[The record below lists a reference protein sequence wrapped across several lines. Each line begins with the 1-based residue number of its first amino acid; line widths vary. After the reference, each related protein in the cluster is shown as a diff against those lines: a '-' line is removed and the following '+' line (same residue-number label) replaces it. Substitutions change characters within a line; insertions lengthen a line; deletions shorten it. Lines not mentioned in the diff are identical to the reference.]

1 MKKIILL
8 TSLILTNFVFFGGVI
23 TNATTE
29 NWIETETI
37 NIQIEIDFSEMSAEQ
52 AYNLFNFLYDNNFIF
67 DNGEY
72 QVDWINDFEIIKDIY
87 YVPEMPGIMTEIT
100 ISFNIENVIIYHY
113 LNVQYDFFKTY
124 NSWLILN
131 GTIEIPK
138 EIYNNVWING
148 YGMGYGDGENVGY
161 GQGYSAGHNDGYDYG
176 YDLGY
181 NTGYDLGYAAGEID
195 GFNNGYDL
203 GYAAGVLAGEN
214 KAYSDGYFEGR
225 NDGIDIGYDLGYGDG
240 KNDGIDIGYVDGES
254 FGYDNGY
261 NDGYYYGYDNGYDLG
276 YNDGYQTAINDG
288 ESEFGITTLLSG
300 LFVGLGSLLSIELLP
315 NISIGMI
322 IAVPIVFGIIAF
334 ILGKRGGGD

>member
-1 MKKIILL
+1 MKKMILL
-8 TSLILTNFVFFGGVI
+8 ASLILTSFVFFGGVI

-37 NIQIEIDFSEMSAEQ
+37 DINIEIDFSEMSAEQ
-52 AYNLFNFLYDNNFIF
+52 VYNLFNFLYENNFIF
-67 DNGEY
+67 ENGEY
-72 QVDWINDFEIIKDIY
+72 QVDWINNFEISKQI
-87 YVPEMPGIMTEIT
+87 EFNGT
-100 ISFNIENVIIYHY
+100 IPAYLIIIQINNEFNTVSLYQENYDY
-113 LNVQYDFFKTY
+113 LQYDYF
-124 NSWLILN
+124 NWLILN

-138 EIYNNVWING
+138 EIYNSIWING
-148 YGMGYGDGENVGY
+148 YGMGYADGENVGY
-161 GQGYSAGHNDGYDYG
+161 GQGYGAGHNDGYDYG

-225 NDGIDIGYDLGYGDG
+225 NDGIDIGYDLGYDDGESDGYDLGYADG
-240 KNDGIDIGYVDGES
+240 KIDGIDIGY
-254 FGYDNGY
+254 
-261 NDGYYYGYDNGYDLG
+261 NDGYSFGYDNGYDLG

-288 ESEFGITTLLSG
+288 SADFGITSLLSG

-322 IAVPIVFGIIAF
+322 IAVPVVFGIIAF

>member
-8 TSLILTNFVFFGGVI
+8 TSLILTSFVFFGGVI
-23 TNATTE
+23 TNAAVIEWT
-29 NWIETETI
+29 ETETI
-37 NIQIEIDFSEMSAEQ
+37 DIEIEIDFSEMSAKQ
-52 AYNLFNFLYDNNFIF
+52 AYNFFNFLYDNGFAF

-72 QVDWINDFEIIKDIY
+72 RVDWINNFEIIKYVY
-87 YVPEMPGIMTEIT
+87 YEPQMPGVMTEII
-100 ISFNIENVIIYHY
+100 ISFNNEGITILHY
-113 LNVQYDFFKTY
+113 LDVEYDIFKSY
-124 NSWLILN
+124 NSWIILN
-131 GTIEIPK
+131 GSIEVPK
-138 EIYNNVWING
+138 GIYNNIWVNG
-148 YGMGYGDGENVGY
+148 YGMGYADGEDVGY
-161 GQGYSAGHNDGYDYG
+161 GQGYGAGHNDGYDYG

-225 NDGIDIGYDLGYGDG
+225 DEGIDIGYDWGYDDGLDDGYSDGYDDGKIDGIDIGY
-240 KNDGIDIGYVDGES
+240 
-254 FGYDNGY
+254 
-261 NDGYYYGYDNGYDLG
+261 NDGYSFGYDNGYDLG

-288 ESEFGITTLLSG
+288 SAEFGLTTMLSG

-322 IAVPIVFGIIAF
+322 IAVPVVFGIIAF